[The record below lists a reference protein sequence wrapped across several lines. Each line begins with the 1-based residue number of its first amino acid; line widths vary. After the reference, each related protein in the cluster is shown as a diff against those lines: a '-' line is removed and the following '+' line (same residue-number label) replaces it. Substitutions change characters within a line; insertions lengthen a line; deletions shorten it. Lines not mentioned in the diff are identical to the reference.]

1 MVQFNETTWRKGKKV
16 KEIHHFILVF
26 FFFHKEKEE
35 MQIIPRLSLG
45 DQYNKIIWNK
55 TEKV

>member
-1 MVQFNETTWRKGKKV
+1 MEERKESKGNTA
-16 KEIHHFILVF
+16 FYSCFL